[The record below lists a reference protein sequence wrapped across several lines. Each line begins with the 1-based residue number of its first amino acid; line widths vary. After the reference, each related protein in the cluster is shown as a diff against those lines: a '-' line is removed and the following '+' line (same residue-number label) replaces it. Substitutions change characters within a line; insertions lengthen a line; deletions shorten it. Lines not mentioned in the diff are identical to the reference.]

1 MSLIHKKPPRQQIA
15 LSFEVSRNILIQQ
28 LHPLTS
34 YSETASL
41 KSSTMK
47 EGSTQDSTPHISS
60 TLKRVFTGI
69 YSFVI
74 QHFLEQIYTLVK
86 KKETDQAI
94 RILFHKMNDLYSKNK
109 FDECDEI
116 LSNVDAHKL
125 DTNLM
130 IAFLSITLLA
140 KSELKKRTHFVLV
153 IERILKEKEP
163 HRVERLMK
171 GLRG

>member
-15 LSFEVSRNILIQQ
+15 LSLEVSRNILIQQ

-60 TLKRVFTGI
+60 TLKRVFAGI

-86 KKETDQAI
+86 KKKLI
-94 RILFHKMNDLYSKNK
+94 R
-109 FDECDEI
+109 
-116 LSNVDAHKL
+116 LSEFYFIK
-125 DTNLM
+125 
-130 IAFLSITLLA
+130 
-140 KSELKKRTHFVLV
+140 
-153 IERILKEKEP
+153 
-163 HRVERLMK
+163 
-171 GLRG
+171 